1 MEVTRS
7 SICFITRESLHGT
20 QEHQEISPLRFAPV
34 EMTKEGTRGQLYGSH
49 EYKEIPLPRSAPV
62 GMIKEGCANEQSPK
76 VAQASG
82 LHVCLA
88 RNPEEC
94 ATFSAQVVSTLGV
107 R

>member
-1 MEVTRS
+1 MKRFLHCTALRS
-7 SICFITRESLHGT
+7 
-20 QEHQEISPLRFAPV
+20 
-34 EMTKEGTRGQLYGSH
+34 
-49 EYKEIPLPRSAPV
+49 
-62 GMIKEGCANEQSPK
+62 EGCANEQSPK

>member
-1 MEVTRS
+1 
-7 SICFITRESLHGT
+7 
-20 QEHQEISPLRFAPV
+20 
-34 EMTKEGTRGQLYGSH
+34 MTKEGTRGHLYGSQEYEEIPPLYFAPFGMTKERTRGQLYGSH
-49 EYKEIPLPRSAPV
+49 EYKEIPLPRFAPV

>member
-34 EMTKEGTRGQLYGSH
+34 EMTKEGTRGQLYGSQ
-49 EYKEIPLPRSAPV
+49 EYKEIPALRFAPV

-76 VAQASG
+76 VAQASS
-82 LHVCLA
+82 LHFRLRASRRSAPLSA
-88 RNPEEC
+88 RRL
-94 ATFSAQVVSTLGV
+94 SAPLG
-107 R
+107 